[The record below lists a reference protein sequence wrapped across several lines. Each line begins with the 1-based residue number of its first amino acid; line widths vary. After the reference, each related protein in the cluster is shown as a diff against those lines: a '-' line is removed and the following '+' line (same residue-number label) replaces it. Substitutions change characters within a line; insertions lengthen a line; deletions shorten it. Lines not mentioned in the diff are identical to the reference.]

1 MFSFLIR
8 IFKFAVKAA
17 VVITG
22 IAVVISY
29 ARLSEFGDL
38 RKEMMSTITKSD
50 VGRLDVNGPVE
61 LQMTFPPSVVIHDVR
76 IKNAKWGTRKDMI
89 NADTVV
95 AEIDLIPLLKGE
107 MAVPRLRMIGV
118 DIVVEQLADVTTN
131 CD

>member
-8 IFKFAVKAA
+8 IFKFAIKAA

-38 RKEMMSTITKSD
+38 RKELMSTITKSD

-61 LQMTFPPSVVIHDVR
+61 L
-76 IKNAKWGTRKDMI
+76 
-89 NADTVV
+89 
-95 AEIDLIPLLKGE
+95 
-107 MAVPRLRMIGV
+107 
-118 DIVVEQLADVTTN
+118 
-131 CD
+131 